1 MVLIT
6 FCAWNERFAS
16 DFVFILRGCRRVW
29 TQKYDKF
36 IGPNEKKKTNAG
48 ALFRPSKDPTT
59 VIRAI
64 KIREE
69 KEIPA
74 LYERQKKVTATR

>member
-1 MVLIT
+1 MKDSLRT
-6 FCAWNERFAS
+6 LCLFCVHVDVSGHKNTTSSS
-16 DFVFILRGCRRVW
+16 DQ
-29 TQKYDKF
+29 T
-36 IGPNEKKKTNAG
+36 KKKANAG

-74 LYERQKKVTATR
+74 LKERQKKVTATR